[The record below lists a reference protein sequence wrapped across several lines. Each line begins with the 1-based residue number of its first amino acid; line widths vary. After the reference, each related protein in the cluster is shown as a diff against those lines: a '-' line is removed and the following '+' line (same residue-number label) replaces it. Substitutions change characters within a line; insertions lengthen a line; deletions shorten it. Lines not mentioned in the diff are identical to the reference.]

1 MLFTHVDHH
10 RLLAELVERHG
21 RVDSAPIELDRATN
35 TVDTAAEYK
44 NTMVLECD
52 IVGRG
57 VVSGVE
63 VVCEM
68 LAS

>member
-1 MLFTHVDHH
+1 
-10 RLLAELVERHG
+10 
-21 RVDSAPIELDRATN
+21 
-35 TVDTAAEYK
+35 
-44 NTMVLECD
+44 MVLECD

-57 VVSGVE
+57 VVGGVE